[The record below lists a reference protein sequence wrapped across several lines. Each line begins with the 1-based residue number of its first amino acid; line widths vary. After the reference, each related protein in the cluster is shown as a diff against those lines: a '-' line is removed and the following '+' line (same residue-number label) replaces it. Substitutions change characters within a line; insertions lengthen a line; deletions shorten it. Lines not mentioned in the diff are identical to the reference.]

1 MTGLCGWPVCTVPQY
16 RNRNHGSRVAKVE
29 SGARRDYSGS
39 MSEQNQ
45 NGTVA
50 VESSR
55 GGTGFLVLL
64 RHGQTV
70 WSESGQ
76 HTGRTDI
83 PLTEVGRQQAR
94 EAGARLRDAFPGGFA
109 DGCVFSSPLKR
120 ARQTAALAGF
130 ENCGVLDG
138 IAEWD
143 YGPAEGRTRQQ
154 VSEACGFQWDI
165 WRDGPRSLGADMQG
179 DWVETLP
186 SGEQVAVHNGP
197 GETLEEAAARAK
209 GAIDEVLPLLEGG
222 HNVLLVAH
230 AHILR
235 ILTSQWLGVDP
246 HFARLLRLD
255 TAHYSVLSVYKGD
268 HVIERWNA

>member
-1 MTGLCGWPVCTVPQY
+1 
-16 RNRNHGSRVAKVE
+16 
-29 SGARRDYSGS
+29 
-39 MSEQNQ
+39 MSEQNV

-50 VESSR
+50 VENSR
-55 GGTGFLVLL
+55 GGNGFLVLL

-83 PLTEVGRQQAR
+83 PLTAVGEQQAADAGRRLR
-94 EAGARLRDAFPGGFA
+94 EAFPEGFSQ
-109 DGCVFSSPLKR
+109 GCVFSSPLKR
-120 ARQTAALAGF
+120 ACQTAELAGF
-130 ENCGVLDG
+130 AAHGVLDG

-143 YGPAEGRTRQQ
+143 YGRAEGRTRQQ
-154 VSEACGFQWDI
+154 VSEASGFEWDV
-165 WRDGPRSLGADMQG
+165 WRDGPRSLTPTLEG

-186 SGEQVAVHNGP
+186 SGEQVPVHAGP
-197 GETLEEAAARAK
+197 GETLEEAAVRAK
-209 GAIDEVLPLLEGG
+209 SAIDEITPLLKDG

-268 HVIERWNA
+268 NVIERWNA